1 MNQLKTMYGT
11 TPESFSL
18 RIKQTLAQQTRPFQ
32 PRRRLRLALAVAL
45 IALLL
50 AATALAVFH
59 SRVAEVFGRHNPELG
74 EDLQNGRIAPVAESC
89 TLGDV
94 TFTLDEVTYID
105 DGLYAVGHIAPAQGA
120 NVLIMSEDQEHT
132 PDDPV
137 GTDRYSGVIPDG
149 PTYGEK
155 AAQTGAKMLFPTVM
169 AGGVG
174 VEDGPVLPVEWFA
187 TSQRPQA
194 DGSLLFT
201 LEIPTGTAV
210 TDGESY
216 TLDLWVT
223 YYEYDRVDE
232 TYQEQEWTVPVIPR
246 PAKEVL

>member
-11 TPESFSL
+11 RPESFTL
-18 RIKQTLAQQTRPFQ
+18 RVRQTLAQQTRPLR
-32 PRRRLRLALAVAL
+32 PGRRLRLSLAVAL
-45 IALLL
+45 AALLL

-94 TFTLDEVTYID
+94 TFTLDEVTCID
-105 DGLYAVGHIAPAQGA
+105 DGLYAVGHIAPAGGA

-137 GTDRYSGVIPDG
+137 GTDHYSDAIPDG

-155 AAQTGAKMLFPTVM
+155 AAQTGAKMLFPNVFVE
-169 AGGVG
+169 GVG
-174 VEDGPVLPVEWFA
+174 VEDGPVLPVEGFG
-187 TSQRPQA
+187 TSQRPQT

-223 YYEYDRVDE
+223 YYEYNQADE
-232 TYQEQEWTVPVIPR
+232 TYQGQAWTVPVIPK
-246 PAKEVL
+246 PAKEVP

>member
-11 TPESFSL
+11 TPESFAL
-18 RIKQTLAQQTRPFQ
+18 RVRQTLAQQTRPFQ

-105 DGLYAVGHIAPAQGA
+105 DGLYAVGHITPAQGA

-155 AAQTGAKMLFPTVM
+155 AARTGAKMLFPTGMVWHVPE
-169 AGGVG
+169 APGGRK
-174 VEDGPVLPVEWFA
+174 P
-187 TSQRPQA
+187 
-194 DGSLLFT
+194 
-201 LEIPTGTAV
+201 AV
-210 TDGESY
+210 YPGNSH
-216 TLDLWVT
+216 
-223 YYEYDRVDE
+223 RH
-232 TYQEQEWTVPVIPR
+232 R
-246 PAKEVL
+246 GNRR

>member
-11 TPESFSL
+11 TPESFTL
-18 RIKQTLAQQTRPFQ
+18 RVRQTLAQQTRPLR
-32 PRRRLRLALAVAL
+32 PGRRLRLSLAVAL
-45 IALLL
+45 VALLL

-94 TFTLDEVTYID
+94 TFTLDEVTCID
-105 DGLYAVGHIAPAQGA
+105 DGLYAVGHIAPAGGA

-137 GTDRYSGVIPDG
+137 GTDHYSDAIPDG

-155 AAQTGAKMLFPTVM
+155 AAQTGAKMLFPNVFVE
-169 AGGVG
+169 GVG
-174 VEDGPVLPVEWFA
+174 VE
-187 TSQRPQA
+187 

-223 YYEYDRVDE
+223 YYEYNQADE
-232 TYQEQEWTVPVIPR
+232 TYQGQAWTVPVIPK
-246 PAKEVL
+246 PAKEVP

>member
-11 TPESFSL
+11 TPESFAL
-18 RIKQTLAQQTRPFQ
+18 RVRQTLTQARPMR
-32 PRRRLRLALAVAL
+32 PRRRMRLALAVAL

-59 SRVAEVFGRHNPELG
+59 SRVAEVFGLHNPELG

-94 TFTLDEVTYID
+94 TFTLDEVTCID
-105 DGLYAVGHIAPAQGA
+105 DGLYAVGHIAPAGGA

-137 GTDRYSGVIPDG
+137 GTDHYSDAIPDG

-155 AAQTGAKMLFPTVM
+155 AAQTGAKMLFPNVFVE
-169 AGGVG
+169 GVG
-174 VEDGPVLPVEWFA
+174 VEDGPVLPVEGFG
-187 TSQRPQA
+187 TSQRPQT

-232 TYQEQEWTVPVIPR
+232 TYQGQEWTVPVIPR